1 VAKVGLTF
9 CPTPIHNSCSVI
21 KGFFRVHQSGGHMKQ
36 SFAQKGNPQFPD
48 LQSLHSTNTSQMA
61 STHATWHTLLKNVV
75 CAE

>member
-1 VAKVGLTF
+1 
-9 CPTPIHNSCSVI
+9 
-21 KGFFRVHQSGGHMKQ
+21 MKQ